1 MHLVMALH
9 SYAEPGCGFRI
20 SGLRFK
26 LYALTTRTSQARFT
40 VRGRSDTSS
49 DRLAPFTPTG
59 QGTKHSQTDQ
69 SSNYQQTKP
78 QTTNKQEA
86 GSETQAIVLHATLLH
101 SLVFVVYSVFDCL
114 GNALAR
120 LTEGSTEHCRN
131 TLRISRRLWTRQCVG
146 GDCLSS

>member
-1 MHLVMALH
+1 MQEALGF
-9 SYAEPGCGFRI
+9 SGLGFRV
-20 SGLRFK
+20 
-26 LYALTTRTSQARFT
+26 YALTTRTSQERFT
-40 VRGRSDTSS
+40 VLGRSDTSS

-59 QGTKHSQTDQ
+59 QGSKQSRTDQ
-69 SSNYQQTKP
+69 SDYQQTNP

-131 TLRISRRLWTRQCVG
+131 TLRISRRLWTRQRVG
-146 GDCLSS
+146 GYCLSS